1 MVVGELVVVSSSSMV
16 EVVEGRSL
24 RLIMSSS
31 CHPLVDKLPRRSMAD
46 GSALSRVQVIQ
57 GELRWMVAIT
67 HAMEP
72 WYNGTQVVTVDQW
85 WEVFAVSLTE

>member
-31 CHPLVDKLPRRSMAD
+31 CRPLVDKLARRSMAD

-67 HAMEP
+67 QAMEP
-72 WYNGTQVVTVDQW
+72 WYNGTQ
-85 WEVFAVSLTE
+85 EVFAVSWTE